1 MTERRRC
8 RRRRPCLR
16 CDVCLELLLLLALT
30 RPGAVGCVPSKRSI
44 ICLLCAPRC
53 SLLCFA
59 TFSRGTQRIKI
70 RTLCTRI
77 RIRIRS
83 SSSSSSSIRVQLRVA
98 AAASSGSGRP
108 PWSVPP
114 LPLLFNGSYFV
125 IIYVALGVVA
135 DVSGPLTLALPSFWQ
150 P

>member
-1 MTERRRC
+1 M
-8 RRRRPCLR
+8 
-16 CDVCLELLLLLALT
+16 
-30 RPGAVGCVPSKRSI
+30 RS
-44 ICLLCAPRC
+44 APRC

-83 SSSSSSSIRVQLRVA
+83 SNSSSSIRVQLRVA
-98 AAASSGSGRP
+98 AAASSGIEGP
-108 PWSVPP
+108 VVLPPP
-114 LPLLFNGSYFV
+114 LPLRFNGSYFV

-135 DVSGPLTLALPSFWQ
+135 DVSGPLTLALPSFCAASSNGSSSGSSGTAARTPFWQ
-150 P
+150 WLICLQIY